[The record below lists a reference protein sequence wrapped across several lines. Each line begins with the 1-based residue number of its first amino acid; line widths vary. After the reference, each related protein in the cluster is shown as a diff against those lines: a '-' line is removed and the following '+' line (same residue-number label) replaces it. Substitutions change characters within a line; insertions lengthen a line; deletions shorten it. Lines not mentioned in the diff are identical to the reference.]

1 MNTYT
6 NIDIINKIK
15 TIDKNNIDEL
25 NNLYNELIKDNK
37 KHYIDYLFYSLKK
50 YEHKEIIEDEIIED
64 EIIKENIEEREKR
77 QDALYRKLIQNKYKT
92 CMITSKPL
100 CVSQVAHIYPHRL
113 CTLEEKYDPVNGFLL
128 SAELHILFD
137 STDNK
142 LKIDPETQ
150 IISFCKEILED
161 ETMAEY
167 KKYHNKKIELNDKQ
181 KYYLTKKYKI
191 YDNKF

>member
-50 YEHKEIIEDEIIED
+50 YEY
-64 EIIKENIEEREKR
+64 KENENKEETIEEREKR

-92 CMITSKPL
+92 CMITGKPL
-100 CVSQVAHIYPHRL
+100 YISQVAHIYPHKL
-113 CTLEEKYDPVNGFLL
+113 CN
-128 SAELHILFD
+128 
-137 STDNK
+137 
-142 LKIDPETQ
+142 Q
-150 IISFCKEILED
+150 
-161 ETMAEY
+161 
-167 KKYHNKKIELNDKQ
+167 
-181 KYYLTKKYKI
+181 
-191 YDNKF
+191 